1 MVGLHTILI
10 CINKIV
16 ISKIVIS
23 HTSSLILRRGG
34 SGGLRIIDP
43 PSEKGYRTRN
53 LAVCDWRSC
62 NFFPVLFKDFWI
74 KKTSPPRNF
83 DSIYKKRNPK
93 SVENEIS
100 WVFPKLVPDIFWD
113 FLKNWDFWKF
123 SKISSEIMIF
133 RFSKTFRKIMIS
145 KIFEIFKNLK
155 IFENSQKFSRTNF
168 GKT

>member
-1 MVGLHTILI
+1 MVSLHTII
-10 CINKIV
+10 FNISKFI

-62 NFFPVLFKDFWI
+62 NFFPVLFKDFWF

-83 DSIYKKRNPK
+83 ASIYKKNQK
-93 SVENEIS
+93 SVENEKS
-100 WVFPKLVPDIFWD
+100 QVFPKLVLENFSD
-113 FLKNWDFWKF
+113 FSKFLRFLKF

-133 RFSKTFRKIMIS
+133 FAFQGFS
-145 KIFEIFKNLK
+145 
-155 IFENSQKFSRTNF
+155 
-168 GKT
+168 